1 MTQFEKRRRDRISR
15 AGPQKGNRSERC
27 GRTSSSTG
35 LQRGLRR
42 CELTGM
48 ADFGFT
54 FQTRC
59 GCSCG
64 QLPKPNRETTRFSH
78 SKRETRKPPITIFAP
93 ILTTPHVVCYS
104 HCISSDSAQFFCVFS
119 GGLQAHQPP
128 TRFWQ
133 QQHQQENETPKEW
146 RADEEAR
153 RRDKVEPKVVQRWHL
168 WTSFSSAG
176 ARKRRWRRA
185 SAPGAREK
193 ATETKENHG
202 SEMAGQN
209 GGVRGGRVK
218 VSSQAVVSRAGLTL
232 R

>member
-1 MTQFEKRRRDRISR
+1 MWLFLWTTAKTKQGNHAFFTQQTRNQETAHYNFCTHPYNPTRCVLFPLYFLGFGPILLCILRRS
-15 AGPQKGNRSERC
+15 AGPPAPDPVVAAAPAGKRNAKRVA
-27 GRTSSSTG
+27 
-35 LQRGLRR
+35 RR
-42 CELTGM
+42 
-48 ADFGFT
+48 
-54 FQTRC
+54 
-59 GCSCG
+59 
-64 QLPKPNRETTRFSH
+64 
-78 SKRETRKPPITIFAP
+78 
-93 ILTTPHVVCYS
+93 
-104 HCISSDSAQFFCVFS
+104 
-119 GGLQAHQPP
+119 
-128 TRFWQ
+128 
-133 QQHQQENETPKEW
+133 
-146 RADEEAR
+146 DEEAR

-185 SAPGAREK
+185 SAPGAKEK

>member
-1 MTQFEKRRRDRISR
+1 
-15 AGPQKGNRSERC
+15 
-27 GRTSSSTG
+27 
-35 LQRGLRR
+35 
-42 CELTGM
+42 M

-54 FQTRC
+54 SQTRC

-93 ILTTPHVVCYS
+93 ILPTPHVVCYS

-119 GGLQAHQPP
+119 RRSAGPP
-128 TRFWQ
+128 SPDPVWAAAPAGKR
-133 QQHQQENETPKEW
+133 NAK
-146 RADEEAR
+146 RVARRDEEAR

-185 SAPGAREK
+185 SAPGAKEK

>member
-1 MTQFEKRRRDRISR
+1 
-15 AGPQKGNRSERC
+15 
-27 GRTSSSTG
+27 
-35 LQRGLRR
+35 
-42 CELTGM
+42 M
-48 ADFGFT
+48 AEIWVLLS
-54 FQTRC
+54 QTTC
-59 GCSCG
+59 SCSCG

-78 SKRETRKPPITIFAP
+78 TKRETRKPPFFAP
-93 ILTTPHVVCYS
+93 ILTTPTRSVLFPLYFLGFGPILLCVLEEVCRPTS
-104 HCISSDSAQFFCVFS
+104 PRPGFGSSTSRKTKRQ
-119 GGLQAHQPP
+119 
-128 TRFWQ
+128 
-133 QQHQQENETPKEW
+133 KEW

-185 SAPGAREK
+185 SAPGAKEK

-202 SEMAGQN
+202 SAEMAGQN

>member
-93 ILTTPHVVCYS
+93 ILPTPHVVCYS

-119 GGLQAHQPP
+119 RRSAGPPSPGLGSSTSRKTKRQKSGA
-128 TRFWQ
+128 
-133 QQHQQENETPKEW
+133 
-146 RADEEAR
+146 AR
-153 RRDKVEPKVVQRWHL
+153 RRGK
-168 WTSFSSAG
+168 A
-176 ARKRRWRRA
+176 AR
-185 SAPGAREK
+185 
-193 ATETKENHG
+193 
-202 SEMAGQN
+202 
-209 GGVRGGRVK
+209 
-218 VSSQAVVSRAGLTL
+218 
-232 R
+232 

>member
-1 MTQFEKRRRDRISR
+1 MVVLVDNCQNQTGKPRVFHTANAK
-15 AGPQKGNRSERC
+15 PGNRPLQFLHPSLQPHTLCAIPIVFPRI
-27 GRTSSSTG
+27 RPNSS
-35 LQRGLRR
+35 
-42 CELTGM
+42 
-48 ADFGFT
+48 
-54 FQTRC
+54 
-59 GCSCG
+59 
-64 QLPKPNRETTRFSH
+64 
-78 SKRETRKPPITIFAP
+78 
-93 ILTTPHVVCYS
+93 VYS
-104 HCISSDSAQFFCVFS
+104 R

-128 TRFWQ
+128 TRFW

-185 SAPGAREK
+185 SAPGAKEK

>member
-1 MTQFEKRRRDRISR
+1 
-15 AGPQKGNRSERC
+15 
-27 GRTSSSTG
+27 
-35 LQRGLRR
+35 
-42 CELTGM
+42 M

-128 TRFWQ
+128 TRLW

-185 SAPGAREK
+185 SAPGAKEK